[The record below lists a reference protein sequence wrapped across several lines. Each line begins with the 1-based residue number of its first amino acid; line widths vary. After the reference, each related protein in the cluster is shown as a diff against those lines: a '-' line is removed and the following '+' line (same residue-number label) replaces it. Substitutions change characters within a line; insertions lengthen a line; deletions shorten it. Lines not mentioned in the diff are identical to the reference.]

1 MRFFILVI
9 LGFLMVNLTGC
20 SVEAPAFKGYQNFKY
35 EKLQENTLY
44 FAVDVNIDNPNGF
57 GVKVKRSFLDV
68 TVGESY
74 IGKAR
79 ISQAFKI
86 KRKRL
91 NTVTIPFE
99 LALEKGAIFK
109 LVRYITKREVDVKL
123 QGVVRGAAFG
133 IPRKVKI
140 EETRK
145 MNLKDLNL
153 NLGI

>member
-1 MRFFILVI
+1 MRFLTV
-9 LGFLMVNLTGC
+9 FLIGIWVVGLTGC
-20 SVEAPAFKGYQNFKY
+20 SVQAPAFKGYQNFKY
-35 EKLQENTLY
+35 EKIQENTLY

-57 GVKVKRSFLDV
+57 GVKVKRSYLDV

-109 LVRYITKREVDVKL
+109 LVRYVTKREVDVKL
-123 QGVVRGAAFG
+123 QGMVRGAAFG

-140 EETRK
+140 DETRK